1 MKKIFFAFTLI
12 MLSVV
17 AAMSQDLK
25 KTATITE
32 QEVPV
37 AVRNA
42 FDKEFGKVPA
52 EGNWSVTFSLR
63 NEGAKTVAKPLWYT
77 YFKKEKKEKIEVRY
91 TPEGKLES
99 SKGITK
105 VEATAETEP
114 VKSDS

>member
-1 MKKIFFAFTLI
+1 MKKIFFAFALL

-17 AAMSQDLK
+17 AAMSQELK
-25 KTATITE
+25 KTSTITE

-52 EGNWSVTFSLR
+52 EGKWSVTFSLR
-63 NEGAKTVAKPLWYT
+63 NEGARTVASPLWYT
-77 YFKKEKKEKIEVRY
+77 YFKKDKKEKIEVRY

-105 VEATAETEP
+105 LEATAGTEA
-114 VKSDS
+114 VKGDS